1 MAVGVFQG
9 MAKTVSH
16 VSEHLSAMCPVYTAA
31 RRPYLRCSLRSL
43 LERGVRAPPFD
54 HHSSDGPV
62 QGLNRYW
69 GFAPSW

>member
-31 RRPYLRCSLRSL
+31 RHPYLSGSLGSRTK
-43 LERGVRAPPFD
+43 RGRAPQFD
-54 HHSSDGPV
+54 
-62 QGLNRYW
+62 GLT
-69 GFAPSW
+69 P